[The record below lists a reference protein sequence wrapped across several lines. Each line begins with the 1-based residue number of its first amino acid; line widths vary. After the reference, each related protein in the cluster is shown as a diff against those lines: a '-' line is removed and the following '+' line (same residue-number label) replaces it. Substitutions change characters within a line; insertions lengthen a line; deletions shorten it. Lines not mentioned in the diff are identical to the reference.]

1 MELHICLL
9 YAVFSKLQKYLNK
22 CIFREMQNLTI
33 SVVTVVYNAQNTIT
47 KCIESVMGQ
56 KFNNIQHIIIDGGS
70 TDGTLSI
77 INKYRE
83 KIAIVVSEPDNGIYD
98 AMNKGIALATGD
110 IIGTLN
116 ADDYLAD
123 SDVLS
128 NIAEAFAINNN
139 INILYGDLDFI
150 DPDEKVVRKWRSGR
164 YRAGKFNW
172 GWMPPHPTFY
182 CKRELFEKLGSYKLD
197 YGSAA
202 DYELMLRF
210 IHANKLE
217 VFYLNRVIIKMFI
230 GGISNQSVNNRV
242 KALRFDLKAMQN
254 NGIICPIITVILK
267 PLRKITQFF

>member
-1 MELHICLL
+1 
-9 YAVFSKLQKYLNK
+9 
-22 CIFREMQNLTI
+22 
-33 SVVTVVYNAQNTIT
+33 
-47 KCIESVMGQ
+47 MGQ
-56 KFNNIQHIIIDGGS
+56 KFNNIQHIIVDGGS
-70 TDGTLSI
+70 TDNTLSI
-77 INKYRE
+77 LNNYRE
-83 KIAIVVSEPDNGIYD
+83 KIDILLSEPDKGIYD

-123 SDVLS
+123 SEVLS
-128 NIAEAFAINNN
+128 EVVEAFANNN

-150 DPDEKVVRKWRSGR
+150 DPNEKVVRKWRSGK
-164 YRAGKFNW
+164 YETGQFNW

-182 CKRELFEKLGSYKLD
+182 CKRELFERLGSYKLD

-217 VFYLNRVIIKMFI
+217 AFYLNRVMIKMFI
-230 GGISNQSVNNRV
+230 GGVSNQSVGNRV
-242 KALRFDLKAMQN
+242 KALRFDLKAMHN
-254 NGIICPIITVILK
+254 NGIIFPLITVILK